1 MQCASLRRPVTALL
15 GLVFVLFTLGKG
27 AEIFHSL
34 EEVHLPHHKHAGT
47 VYHEPLPCDSA
58 ESHLHFC
65 PHRQQLTVAVE
76 VGQDYTSVAVELA
89 SPASPVCVLVPG
101 TRLRAIRAPPSLLS

>member
-1 MQCASLRRPVTALL
+1 MRSASLRRPVTGIL

-34 EEVHLPHHKHAGT
+34 EEVHLPHHQHEGT

-76 VGQDYTSVAVELA
+76 AGQDFTGVAVELA
-89 SPASPVCVLVPG
+89 SPASPVRVLVPG
-101 TRLRAIRAPPSLLS
+101 TRLRAIRAPPFHLS